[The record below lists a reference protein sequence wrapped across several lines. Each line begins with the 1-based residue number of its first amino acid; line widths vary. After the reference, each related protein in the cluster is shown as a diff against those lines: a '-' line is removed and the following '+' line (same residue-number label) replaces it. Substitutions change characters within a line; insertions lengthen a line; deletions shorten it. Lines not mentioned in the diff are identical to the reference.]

1 MALHDFFFKLTAVKH
16 CRCLEHRAFF
26 SEEDER
32 NTRNERGFCV
42 TYEYVG
48 PLAIENGEKKHIE
61 FMRRMK
67 LRDHAQSW
75 KFVKGYG

>member
-1 MALHDFFFKLTAVKH
+1 VALHDFFFKLTAVKH

-48 PLAIENGEKKHIE
+48 PLAIENGEKKAHRI
-61 FMRRMK
+61 
-67 LRDHAQSW
+67 HATYEAERPRT
-75 KFVKGYG
+75 VVEIC